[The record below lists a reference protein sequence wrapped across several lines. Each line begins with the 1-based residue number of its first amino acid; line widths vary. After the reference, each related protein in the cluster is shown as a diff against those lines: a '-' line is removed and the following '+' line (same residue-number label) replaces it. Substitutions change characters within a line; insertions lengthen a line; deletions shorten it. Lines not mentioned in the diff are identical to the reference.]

1 MALEKGLR
9 FKLLLLK
16 RYNINF
22 KKYLENRKIRQYWL
36 NESDIDKVLAFISK
50 KDFDKD
56 RFYYINWKKANQLYE
71 LKKYD
76 EAANHY
82 LISIDNVI
90 SSSYKKN
97 KSKFK
102 TGHYDFLLNNYKKA
116 MKCLVKSNRFEEL
129 DYYTELNMYSDT
141 GEPTTNEGK
150 GNYFLKHKQNY
161 LAYKYY
167 EKALSE
173 IDSRV
178 IVRQYDYDPYVNGYM
193 EDKYKEELEK
203 QDNDRKRVL
212 EKINSLR

>member
-82 LISIDNVI
+82 LIS
-90 SSSYKKN
+90 
-97 KSKFK
+97 
-102 TGHYDFLLNNYKKA
+102 
-116 MKCLVKSNRFEEL
+116 
-129 DYYTELNMYSDT
+129 
-141 GEPTTNEGK
+141 
-150 GNYFLKHKQNY
+150 
-161 LAYKYY
+161 
-167 EKALSE
+167 
-173 IDSRV
+173 
-178 IVRQYDYDPYVNGYM
+178 
-193 EDKYKEELEK
+193 
-203 QDNDRKRVL
+203 
-212 EKINSLR
+212 